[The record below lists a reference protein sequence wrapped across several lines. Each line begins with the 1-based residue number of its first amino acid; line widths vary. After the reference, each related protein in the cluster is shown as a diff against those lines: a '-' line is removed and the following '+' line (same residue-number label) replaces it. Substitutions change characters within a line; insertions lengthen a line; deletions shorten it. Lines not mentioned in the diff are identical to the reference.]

1 MSSPDVL
8 IIGAG
13 LAGLSVAWHLAPSA
27 RVLVVDQ
34 GAQPGAEATA
44 QNAGMVRR
52 LVEDPVERAIAT
64 RAAEAFAAPGED
76 WEEHPPSR
84 VVGAVLGLVEEDAQ
98 LTDAVVHLRQRGVV
112 VHDLHRPEEV
122 APALRGCP
130 LRQAWWLPEER
141 VADPHALLSGFTRGL
156 RRHGGAMRL
165 GSPVTGLLQDG
176 DRVIGAQVGGERVL
190 AGAVVIAAGAWGQGL
205 AAGIGLYRPLAPI
218 RRSLH
223 ITTPHPLSR
232 PEHPWLWLDD
242 LGLYARP
249 EGEGWLLSGCDERLD
264 RPSPG
269 PGSAGAVTERG
280 RAELSQ
286 KLVRALPALGD
297 VALRGGWT
305 GLRTFTPDRR
315 PMLGADPDRAGL
327 WWASGLGGAGVT
339 GCFAVGEAVGAW
351 MRGEETP
358 WLPRR
363 AVSPGRPFATRFLI
377 HPSGETWSGQLISAR

>member
-13 LAGLSVAWHLAPSA
+13 LAGLSVAWHLAPTH

-64 RAAEAFAAPGED
+64 RSGEAFAAPGED
-76 WEEHPPSR
+76 WEDHPPSR

-98 LTDAVVHLRQRGVV
+98 LTDAVAHLQRRGVK
-112 VHDLHRPEEV
+112 VHSLDRPEEV
-122 APALRGCP
+122 APALRGSP
-130 LRQAWWLPEER
+130 LRQAWWLPQER
-141 VADPHALLSGFTRGL
+141 VADPHALLSGFLRGL
-156 RRHGGAMRL
+156 RRHGGALRL
-165 GSPVTGLLQDG
+165 GSAVEGLAQEG
-176 DRVIGAQVGGERVL
+176 DRVIGAWVGGELVR

-205 AAGIGLYRPLAPI
+205 AAGIGLVRPLAPI

-223 ITTPHPLSR
+223 TTAPHPLSR

-264 RPSPG
+264 RPALG
-269 PGSAGAVTERG
+269 PGSLGGLTEAG
-280 RAELSQ
+280 RAELGH
-286 KLVRALPALGD
+286 KLERALPALAD
-297 VALRGGWT
+297 VGLRGGWT

-315 PMLGADPDRAGL
+315 PMLGEDPDRQGL

-339 GCFAVGEAVGAW
+339 GCFAVGEAVATW

-363 AVSPGRPFATRFLI
+363 AVSPGRPFPARFLI
-377 HPSGETWSGQLISAR
+377 HPSGESWSGQLISAR